1 MNIRTAPVAVL
12 SIDELITANA
22 YLGVLA
28 DRIHENGHDVP
39 SVVRDEQKAIQ
50 RELTER
56 LRDDK
61 ERQLKVLESRR
72 EALLTVPERRKKVE
86 DEIAKLRD
94 ELGESNGTGK
104 RKAAVARK

>member
-12 SIDELITANA
+12 SIDELVIANA
-22 YLGVLA
+22 QLGVLA
-28 DRIHENGHDVP
+28 DRIHDNGHDIP
-39 SVVRDEQKAIQ
+39 SIVKDEAKAIQ

-86 DEIAKLRD
+86 EEISRLRS
-94 ELGESNGTGK
+94 ELGSNGSKPKT
-104 RKAAVARK
+104 RK

>member
-12 SIDELITANA
+12 SVEELIIANA
-22 YLGVLA
+22 HLGVLA
-28 DRIHENGHDVP
+28 DRIHDNGHDVP
-39 SVVRDEQKAIQ
+39 SVVKDEAKAVQ

-61 ERQLKVLESRR
+61 QRQLKVLESRR

-86 DEIAKLRD
+86 DEIARLRD
-94 ELGESNGTGK
+94 ELGESNGTAK
-104 RKAAVARK
+104 RKPRK